1 MAKLAMPQP
10 FRSIAELRSVTG
22 HVLPTPHEW
31 RLLSEQVIGAI
42 RGIPTMRGTAVATNG
57 IHVLIMRHDGVVF
70 GHMDFFVPDEQENEK
85 VLVAAVIK
93 RLTKP
98 MKEVDVSEFI

>member
-1 MAKLAMPQP
+1 MAKLAIPQT

-31 RLLSEQVIGAI
+31 RLLAEQVIGQV

-57 IHVLIMRHDGVVF
+57 IHVLILRHDGVVF

-85 VLVAAVIK
+85 VITAALV
-93 RLTKP
+93 RKP
-98 MKEVDVSEFI
+98 AEKMKQVDMSEFI

>member
-1 MAKLAMPQP
+1 MAKLAIPQT
-10 FRSIAELRSVTG
+10 FASIAQLRSVTG

-70 GHMDFFVPDEQENEK
+70 GHMDFFVPDERENVK
-85 VLVAAVIK
+85 IITAALVK
-93 RLTKP
+93 KP
-98 MKEVDVSEFI
+98 ARATKEVDVSEFI